1 MPKLIAL
8 STSIAVLGAISTWF
22 HTDLLAGTYIVWI
35 GFVAWGAYFANGAN
49 EKSLK
54 DTVVSGVFGAIVAMV
69 ALLLANNMPI
79 GGDYNVPIWVGITVF
94 VLVYSSQVAA
104 LSNIPTAVYGYAVMA
119 GYSLAL
125 MDAGTVTASDLASAT
140 TANPLW
146 AVAVSIVIGSIFG
159 ALSGRLSGA
168 LEK

>member
-1 MPKLIAL
+1 MPKLVAL

-79 GGDYNVPIWVGITVF
+79 GGDYNVTIWVGITVF

-104 LSNIPTAVYGYAVMA
+104 LSNIPTGVYGYAVMA
-119 GYSLAL
+119 GYSLL
-125 MDAGTVTASDLASAT
+125 TGASATDLASAT

-146 AVAVSIVIGSIFG
+146 AVAVSIVIGSVFG

>member
-1 MPKLIAL
+1 MPKLVAL

-119 GYSLAL
+119 GYSLL
-125 MDAGTVTASDLASAT
+125 TGASATDLASAT

>member
-54 DTVVSGVFGAIVAMV
+54 DTVVSGVFGAIVALV

-119 GYSLAL
+119 GYSLLTGA
-125 MDAGTVTASDLASAT
+125 TAVDLASAT

>member
-54 DTVVSGVFGAIVAMV
+54 DTVVSGVFGAIVALV

-79 GGDYNVPIWVGITVF
+79 GGDYNIPIWVGITVF

-119 GYSLAL
+119 GYSLLTNATPEA
-125 MDAGTVTASDLASAT
+125 MASAT
-140 TANPLW
+140 TDNPLW

>member
-1 MPKLIAL
+1 MPKLVAL

-119 GYSLAL
+119 GYSLL
-125 MDAGTVTASDLASAT
+125 TGASATDLASAT

-146 AVAVSIVIGSIFG
+146 AVAVSIVIGSDFG

>member
-1 MPKLIAL
+1 MPKLVAL
-8 STSIAVLGAISTWF
+8 STSIGVLGAISTWF

-54 DTVVSGVFGAIVAMV
+54 DTVVCGIFGAIVATV
-69 ALLLANNMPI
+69 AFILANNLPI

-94 VLVYSSQVAA
+94 VLVYASQVTA

-119 GYSLAL
+119 GYFLL
-125 MDAGTVTASDLASAT
+125 TGASAMDLVSAS

-146 AVAVSIVIGSIFG
+146 AVVVSIVLGSVFG

>member
-1 MPKLIAL
+1 MPKLVAL

-119 GYSLAL
+119 GYSLL
-125 MDAGTVTASDLASAT
+125 TGASAADLASAT

>member
-54 DTVVSGVFGAIVAMV
+54 DTVVSGVFGAIVALV

-119 GYSLAL
+119 GYSLL
-125 MDAGTVTASDLASAT
+125 TGASATDLASAT

>member
-119 GYSLAL
+119 GYSLL
-125 MDAGTVTASDLASAT
+125 TGASATDLASAT

>member
-119 GYSLAL
+119 GYSLL
-125 MDAGTVTASDLASAT
+125 TGASATDLASAT

-146 AVAVSIVIGSIFG
+146 AVAVSIVIGSVFG

>member
-1 MPKLIAL
+1 
-8 STSIAVLGAISTWF
+8 
-22 HTDLLAGTYIVWI
+22 
-35 GFVAWGAYFANGAN
+35 
-49 EKSLK
+49 
-54 DTVVSGVFGAIVAMV
+54 MV

-119 GYSLAL
+119 GYSLL
-125 MDAGTVTASDLASAT
+125 TGASATDLASAT

-146 AVAVSIVIGSIFG
+146 AVAVSIVQFPATPRIDFLIHGCQYMSVQFCS
-159 ALSGRLSGA
+159 LP
-168 LEK
+168 

>member
-69 ALLLANNMPI
+69 ALLLANKMPI

-119 GYSLAL
+119 GYSLL
-125 MDAGTVTASDLASAT
+125 TGASAADLASAT

>member
-119 GYSLAL
+119 GDSLL
-125 MDAGTVTASDLASAT
+125 TGASATDLASAT

>member
-1 MPKLIAL
+1 MPKLVAL

-119 GYSLAL
+119 GYSLL
-125 MDAGTVTASDLASAT
+125 TGASATDLASAT

-159 ALSGRLSGA
+159 ALSGRLAGA

>member
-35 GFVAWGAYFANGAN
+35 GFVAWGADFANGAN

-119 GYSLAL
+119 GYSLL
-125 MDAGTVTASDLASAT
+125 TGASATDLASAT

>member
-1 MPKLIAL
+1 MPKLVAL

-119 GYSLAL
+119 GYSLL
-125 MDAGTVTASDLASAT
+125 TGASATDLASAT

-146 AVAVSIVIGSIFG
+146 AVAVSIVIGSVFG
-159 ALSGRLSGA
+159 ALSGRLSGS